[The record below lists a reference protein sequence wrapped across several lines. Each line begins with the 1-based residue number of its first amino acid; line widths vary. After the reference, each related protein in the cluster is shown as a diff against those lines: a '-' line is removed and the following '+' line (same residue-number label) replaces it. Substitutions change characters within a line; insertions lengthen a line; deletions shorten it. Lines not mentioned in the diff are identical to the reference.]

1 MTESQIIS
9 FYKSYKSLILKE
21 MQELLDQPLE
31 GIKPIDGFNYR
42 VYEGD
47 ISAIFNFRRIY
58 LHDNPNFEGSDKNAY
73 SLSWRWD
80 DSVKS
85 NKNFLRVLA
94 SGYQVI
100 NDFILDKSPEI
111 ISFGGL
117 SKGHDSVYTGG
128 TFQKRLK
135 TLFRDEYDIMID
147 DDVIFLVHKT
157 ISNLKQESILKRSEI
172 TSIQESI
179 IYWKYPNL
187 HPSTPKSIK
196 IKSQIK
202 KRIIENLYF
211 KKHVKN

>member
-1 MTESQIIS
+1 MTKLDIIS

-21 MQELLDQPLE
+21 MQELLDQPLKN
-31 GIKPIDGFNYR
+31 IKSIDDFNYR
-42 VYEGD
+42 VYEDD

-58 LHDNPNFEGSDKNAY
+58 LHDNSNFDGNDKNAY

-117 SKGHDSVYTGG
+117 SKGHDSVYTGS

-135 TLFRDEYDIMID
+135 TLFGDEYDIIID
-147 DDVIFLVHKT
+147 DDVVFLVHKT

-179 IYWKYPNL
+179 VYWKYPNL
-187 HPSTPKSIK
+187 HLSTPKNVK
-196 IKSQIK
+196 IKSKIK

-211 KKHVKN
+211 KKWL

>member
-1 MTESQIIS
+1 MNKSDIIT
-9 FYKSYKSLILKE
+9 FYKSYKSLIIKE
-21 MQELLDQPLE
+21 MQEYLDQPLKDIE
-31 GIKPIDGFNYR
+31 PIGSFNYR

-47 ISAIFNFRRIY
+47 IAAIFTFRRIY
-58 LHDNPNFEGSDKNAY
+58 LHDNPYFDGSDKNTY

-80 DSVKS
+80 DSIKS

-100 NDFILDKSPEI
+100 NDFILDKSPDV

-117 SKGHDSVYTGG
+117 SKGHETLYTGS

-135 TLFRDEYDIMID
+135 TLFGEEYDVEND
-147 DDVIFLVHKT
+147 DDVIYLIHKT
-157 ISNLKQESILKRSEI
+157 ISKSKSESIIKRSEV

-179 IYWKYPNL
+179 IYWKYPHL
-187 HPSTPKSIK
+187 HPLTPKNVK
-196 IKSQIK
+196 IKSKIK

-211 KKHVKN
+211 KKC

>member
-1 MTESQIIS
+1 MDKSDVIT

-21 MQELLDQPLE
+21 MQEFLDQPLN

-47 ISAIFNFRRIY
+47 IAAIFTFRRIY
-58 LHDNPNFEGSDKNAY
+58 LHDNPNFDGDDKNAY

-85 NKNFLRVLA
+85 KKNFLRVLA

-100 NDFILDKSPEI
+100 NDFILNKSPDV

-117 SKGHDSVYTGG
+117 SKGHETLYAGG

-135 TLFRDEYDIMID
+135 TLFGEEYDVVTN
-147 DDVIFLVHKT
+147 DDVIYIIHKT
-157 ISNLKQESILKRSEI
+157 ISKVKNESISKRSEI
-172 TSIQESI
+172 TSMQESI
-179 IYWKYPNL
+179 IYWKYPHL
-187 HPSTPKSIK
+187 HPSTPKNVR
-196 IKSQIK
+196 IKSKIK

-211 KKHVKN
+211 KKWL